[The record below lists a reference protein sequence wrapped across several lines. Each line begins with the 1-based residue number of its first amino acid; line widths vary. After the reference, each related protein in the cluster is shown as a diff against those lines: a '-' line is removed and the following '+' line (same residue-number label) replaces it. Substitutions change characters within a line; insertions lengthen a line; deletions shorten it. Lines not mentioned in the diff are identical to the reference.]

1 MKIRILGAH
10 NIESQGSRCISFLID
25 GVLAIDAGALTSS
38 LAFPEQQKLKAVLL
52 THQHYDHIR
61 DIPALGMNFFLFEKT
76 IEIYGTRPVYETV
89 SSHLLN
95 NVLYPNYMERSPEK
109 PAVLFKMVEP
119 GRMEVIAGYTV
130 LPVSVIHAVPTIGY
144 QITSS
149 DGKKVFIT
157 SDTGPGLFLQLKDWK
172 QVSPDLLIIE
182 VTALNKYDDFA
193 HQSGHLTPALLQQ
206 ELETFREI
214 KGYLPQVITVHMN
227 PLDEKGIKDEI
238 ATIAR
243 VLNTKI
249 RLGYEGMR
257 IDL

>member
-1 MKIRILGAH
+1 MNIRILGAH

-38 LAFPEQQKLKAVLL
+38 LTFPEQQKLKAVLL
-52 THQHYDHIR
+52 THQHYDHVR

-76 IEIYGTRPVYETV
+76 IEIYATRPVHEAI
-89 SSHLLN
+89 SAHLLN
-95 NVLYPNYMERSPEK
+95 NVLYPDFMERPPEK
-109 PAVLFKMVEP
+109 PTIQFKMIEP
-119 GRMEVIAGYTV
+119 GRTEAIAGYTV
-130 LPVSVIHAVPTIGY
+130 LPVSVNHAVPTVGY

-157 SDTGPGLFLQLKDWK
+157 SDTGPGLSDCWK

-182 VTALNKYDDFA
+182 VTALNKYNDFA
-193 HQSGHLTPALLQQ
+193 RQSGHLTPALLQQ

-227 PLDEKGIKDEI
+227 PLDEKGIKAEI
-238 ATIAR
+238 AVVAR
-243 VLNTKI
+243 ALKLKSGLPTRGCK
-249 RLGYEGMR
+249 
-257 IDL
+257 

>member
-1 MKIRILGAH
+1 MNIRILGAH
-10 NIESQGSRCISFLID
+10 NIEAQDSRCISFLID

-38 LAFPEQQKLKAVLL
+38 LTFPEQQKLKAVLL

-61 DIPALGMNFFLFEKT
+61 DMPALGMNFFLFEKT
-76 IEIYGTRPVYETV
+76 IEIYGTRPVYEAL

-95 NVLYPNYMERSPEK
+95 NVLYPNYMERPPGK
-109 PAVLFKMVEP
+109 PAIQFRIVEP
-119 GRMEVIAGYTV
+119 GRTEVIAGYTV
-130 LPVSVIHAVPTIGY
+130 LPVPVIHAVPTIGY
-144 QITSS
+144 QITPSN
-149 DGKKVFIT
+149 GKKVFIT
-157 SDTGPGLFLQLKDWK
+157 SDTGPGLSDCWK

-193 HQSGHLTPALLQQ
+193 HQSGHLTPALLQK

-227 PLDEKGIKDEI
+227 PLDEKGIKAEI
-238 ATIAR
+238 AIVAR
-243 VLNTKI
+243 ALKLQI
-249 RLGYEGMR
+249 QLAHEGMR